1 MIWELWK
8 LALIPYI
15 QTARAV
21 FKYKAEELNDKT
33 AKFLYL
39 FSFVL
44 TIWLILQL
52 AYTLDKTLK
61 LFR

>member
-1 MIWELWK
+1 MILELWK

-15 QTARAV
+15 QTAREV
-21 FKYKAEELNDKT
+21 FKYKAEELGDKT
-33 AKFLYL
+33 SKILYM
-39 FSFVL
+39 FSFVI

-52 AYTLDKTLK
+52 ASALDKTLK